1 MQTRKRLGDLLQT
14 AGIVTEEQINQ
25 ALENKTSN
33 QKLGDALLERGLIT
47 ERQLIEVL
55 EFQLG
60 IPHVQLFHYPIDKKV
75 LSYVSKEL
83 AQRSYIMPLKMDGDS
98 LVLAMNDPMD
108 YYIIDDL
115 EISTGW
121 NIAPVIAAR
130 DDILFTINKYYD
142 HGDGDFSASDAES
155 SVIQVLDQLLQ
166 TGVQLK
172 ASDVHIDPQDAHITV
187 RYRIDGRL
195 QTEKMLPKSLQQPI
209 TARIKILAD
218 LNIMETRLPQDG
230 RIKTTIGVA
239 PVDLRISTL
248 PTVYG
253 EKVVI
258 RILDLSSA
266 LMRLKELDFSKEN
279 YERYLQLI
287 NEPSGLIL
295 ISGPT
300 GSGKT
305 STLYASI
312 NYLNEEH
319 VNVITIED
327 PVEIQL
333 EGVNQVQV
341 NSGIDFTFAR
351 GLRSILRQDPNIIM
365 VGEIRDQE
373 TAEIAIRA
381 SLTGHLV
388 FSTIHTNSAIDSI
401 PRLFDM
407 GIEPYLVVSSISG
420 IVAQRLVRRICR
432 DCRTERTPSALE
444 HDVFDKHHVDV
455 DTIYEGK
462 GCNSCQQKGY
472 RGRIAIQEVVVMN
485 DAIREML
492 MDNRSVTEIRSQ
504 ARKEGASF
512 LVHDGLEKVKAGLTT
527 MEEML
532 QVTIQV

>member
-1 MQTRKRLGDLLQT
+1 MVVRKRLGDLLQE
-14 AGIVTEEQINQ
+14 AGIVTEEQIIDTI
-25 ALENKTSN
+25 ENNNSN
-33 QKLGDALLERGLIT
+33 KKLGDALLDRGFIT

-60 IPHVQLFHYPIDKKV
+60 IPHVQLFHYPIDPKV
-75 LSYVSKEL
+75 LSYVNKET
-83 AQRSYIMPLKMDGDS
+83 AQRHYIMPLKMDADS

-115 EISTGW
+115 EISTGLS
-121 NIAPVIAAR
+121 ISPVIAAK
-130 DDILFTINKYYD
+130 DDILFTINKYYE
-142 HGDGDFSASDAES
+142 HGQGETDVNES
-155 SVIQVLDQLLQ
+155 ETTIIEVLDQLLQ
-166 TGVQLK
+166 SGVQLK
-172 ASDVHIDPQDAHITV
+172 ASDIHIDAQDAHLLV
-187 RYRIDGRL
+187 RFRIDGRL
-195 QTEKMLPKSLQQPI
+195 QTERKLPKSMHQSLI
-209 TARIKILAD
+209 ARIKILAN
-218 LNIMETRLPQDG
+218 LNITETRLPQDG
-230 RIKTTIGVA
+230 RIKTTVGLS

-248 PTVYG
+248 PTVDG

-266 LMRLKELDFSKEN
+266 LMQLKELSFSKEN
-279 YERYLQLI
+279 YERYTRLI
-287 NEPSGLIL
+287 TEPSGLIL

-312 NYLNEEH
+312 KQLNDEH
-319 VNVITIED
+319 VNIITVED

-341 NSGIDFTFAR
+341 NSGIDLTFAR

-388 FSTIHTNSAIDSI
+388 FSTIHTNSALDTI

-420 IVAQRLVRRICR
+420 IVAQRLVRKICR
-432 DCRTERTPSALE
+432 DCQTEREPTILE
-444 HDVFDKHHVDV
+444 KEIFAKNNITVS
-455 DTIYEGK
+455 TIYEGK

-472 RGRIAIQEVVVMN
+472 RGRIAIHEVVVIT
-485 DAIREML
+485 DEIRKKL
-492 MDNRSVTEIRSQ
+492 MDNRSVVEIRDDL
-504 ARKEGASF
+504 RRNGTSF
-512 LVHDGLEKVKAGLTT
+512 LIHDGLEKVKAGLTS
-527 MEEML
+527 MEELM
-532 QVTIQV
+532 QVTIQT